1 MDTRAAKIKCSLAH
15 AIDIAKEAHRDQL
28 DKAGE
33 PYILHPMRVVKN
45 MGSEDEKIV
54 AILHDVVEKN
64 PTWTLSRLADEG
76 FSEKVIEGA
85 DAMTRRAGESYEDF
99 VRCAGTNPI
108 ARAVK
113 LADLQDNLYM
123 AQIAGLDK
131 EHTEKYRRAIDLIKS
146 VNLRTLVQDPAESE
160 V

>member
-1 MDTRAAKIKCSLAH
+1 
-15 AIDIAKEAHRDQL
+15 
-28 DKAGE
+28 
-33 PYILHPMRVVKN
+33 

-99 VRCAGTNPI
+99 VRRAGTNPI

-146 VNLRTLVQDPAESE
+146 VNLRT
-160 V
+160 

>member
-1 MDTRAAKIKCSLAH
+1 MDTRAAKIKGSLAH

-33 PYILHPMRVVKN
+33 PYILHPMRVMKN

-76 FSEKVIEGA
+76 FSEKVIDGV
-85 DAMTRRAGESYEDF
+85 DAMTRRTGESYEDF
-99 VRCAGTNPI
+99 VRRAGTNPM

-113 LADLQDNLYM
+113 LADLKDNLHM
-123 AQIAGLDK
+123 SQIVGLDH
-131 EHTEKYRRAIDLIKS
+131 EHSEKYRRAIDLIKS
-146 VNLRTLVQDPAESE
+146 LKSQNLMQ
-160 V
+160 

>member
-1 MDTRAAKIKCSLAH
+1 MDTPASKKKGSLAH

-33 PYILHPMRVVKN
+33 PYILHPMRVMKN
-45 MGSEDEKIV
+45 VGSEDEKIV

-76 FSEKVIEGA
+76 FSEKVIDGV
-85 DAMTRRAGESYEDF
+85 DAMTRRTGESYEDF
-99 VRCAGTNPI
+99 VRRAGTNPM

-113 LADLQDNLYM
+113 LADLKDNLHM
-123 AQIAGLDK
+123 SQIVGLDH
-131 EHTEKYRRAIDLIKS
+131 EHSEKYRRAIDLIKS
-146 VNLRTLVQDPAESE
+146 LKSQNLMQ
-160 V
+160 